1 MSLPRNVSKDCNG
14 RWNLIKEKPAIIRES
29 SIIRILQAAICI
41 FPVQI
46 LIYCY
51 PLNGISLFILYAIT
65 LFETLLF
72 YHGGIG
78 ARNKK
83 SEKLAVTGSIFLF
96 LKILE
101 KPFPLFFYL
110 FNRCLFFPSLSLFSL
125 IDSSKKITSE
135 SPWIE
140 EVKEDTKLKTRD
152 KNRNANSSKR
162 MSFKRTSISLCI
174 IALYVFEDLFSFK

>member
-29 SIIRILQAAICI
+29 SIIRILQTAICI

-83 SEKLAVTGSIFLF
+83 SKKLAVTGSISLF

-110 FNRCLFFPSLSLFSL
+110 FNASSFPLPFLLDRFFEKNHKW
-125 IDSSKKITSE
+125 IAVNRRGERRYEVEDAWQE
-135 SPWIE
+135 S
-140 EVKEDTKLKTRD
+140 
-152 KNRNANSSKR
+152 
-162 MSFKRTSISLCI
+162 
-174 IALYVFEDLFSFK
+174 

>member
-29 SIIRILQAAICI
+29 SIIRILQTAICI

-83 SEKLAVTGSIFLF
+83 SKKLAVTGSISLF

-110 FNRCLFFPSLSLFSL
+110 FNASSFPPSPFSPWSIL
-125 IDSSKKITSE
+125 RKKSQVNRRESKRWKKIRS
-135 SPWIE
+135 WRR
-140 EVKEDTKLKTRD
+140 VTRIVMPIRPRECLS
-152 KNRNANSSKR
+152 NVHRSRFA
-162 MSFKRTSISLCI
+162 
-174 IALYVFEDLFSFK
+174 